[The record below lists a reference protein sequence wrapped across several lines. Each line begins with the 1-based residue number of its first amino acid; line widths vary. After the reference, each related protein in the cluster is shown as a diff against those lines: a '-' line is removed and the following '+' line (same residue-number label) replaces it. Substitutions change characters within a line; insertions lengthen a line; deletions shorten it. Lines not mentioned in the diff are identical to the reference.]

1 MSTGYKIVEQDEIH
15 FLTFQIV
22 KWIDLFSRQ
31 VYRDI
36 VIDRFPF
43 YQKKTKYGHMTIMQK
58 LCRTVLCF
66 RNLCCTF
73 GTGEFAI

>member
-1 MSTGYKIVEQDEIH
+1 MSTGYKIVEQNEIH

-22 KWIDLFSRQ
+22 RWIDLFSRQ

-36 VIDRFPF
+36 VIDSFQF
-43 YQKKTKYGHMTIMQK
+43 CQKNTKYGHMKIMRK

-66 RNLCCTF
+66 RD
-73 GTGEFAI
+73 